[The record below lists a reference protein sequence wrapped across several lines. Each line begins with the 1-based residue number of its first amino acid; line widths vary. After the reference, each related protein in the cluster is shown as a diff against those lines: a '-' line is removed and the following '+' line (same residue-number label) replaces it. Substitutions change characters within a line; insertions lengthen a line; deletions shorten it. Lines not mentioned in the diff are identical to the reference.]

1 MQSFLQFRNFG
12 HAAEANVKHGLEH
25 VRRTTTEQSTPIDL
39 ARRLSLASE
48 HTIQPSQ
55 PEQFPQAPKDEE
67 RAQAGTLTALRAI
80 SDVHLEAATR
90 TKSNGM
96 TAADSSCGMALA
108 RSMAGIHLRDVSTYR
123 GLSGPIFIVSWDGPD
138 DPLNPRN
145 WSVIKR
151 VMVTLQV
158 GLISTAVGAASGID
172 ATALPQAAKEFGVSD
187 VVESLATGLYL
198 IGIGVGSLFA
208 GPFSE
213 TFGRNA
219 VYIGSMLIFAIWIMG
234 AGLSPNIGAQLAFRF
249 LAGCCGSTP
258 IVCCGGSVADLW
270 NSLEKTWSFP
280 IYTSFGFGG
289 SILGAIMGAYIAPSE
304 VMNWRWVEWI
314 ILILSGILLLL
325 VLLFMPETYG
335 PVLLHWRASH
345 YRRITGDSRFYSEHE
360 LTGATFLHRLKVS
373 MSRPFLM
380 LTEPIIMAM
389 TLYITVLYIILFTFL
404 VGWSYIFEKTYGI
417 NQGLTNTIFVA
428 MFLGMQFIYVL
439 VPFIYNKTAHAIRL
453 SESPEESKRLKFSPE
468 IRLWYAMLGTAIAI
482 PVSLFWMGWTATADI
497 SIWSPIIASALFGFG
512 VTGVFICTYLYIIDS
527 YEVYSASALTFASL
541 VRYIA
546 AGGMTVVGIPFYE
559 NMGTDYTLTIM
570 ACISLALVPIPYLLY
585 FYGHRLREKSKYA
598 VSWDS

>member
-12 HAAEANVKHGLEH
+12 RAAEANVKHGLDH
-25 VRRTTTEQSTPIDL
+25 VRRTATELSTPIDQ
-39 ARRLSLASE
+39 ARRPSLASE
-48 HTIQPSQ
+48 HPIQPNQ
-55 PEQFPQAPKDEE
+55 PEPSPQVLKDEE
-67 RAQAGTLTALRAI
+67 KAQVGTSTAGAI
-80 SDVHLEAATR
+80 SNAHLEAATR

-96 TAADSSCGMALA
+96 TDTSSAAGMALA
-108 RSMAGIHLRDVSTYR
+108 RSMADIHLRDASVYR
-123 GLSGPIFIVSWDGPD
+123 GLSGPIFIVSWEGPD

-145 WSVIKR
+145 WSVTER

-158 GLISTAVGAASGID
+158 GLISAAVGAASGID

-219 VYIGSMLIFAIWIMG
+219 VYIGSMLIFAIWIMA

-289 SILGAIMGAYIAPSE
+289 SILGAIIGAYIAPSE
-304 VMNWRWVEWI
+304 VLNWRWVEWI
-314 ILILSGILLLL
+314 ILILSGFLLLL

-335 PVLLHWRASH
+335 LVLLYWRASH

-380 LTEPIIMAM
+380 LTEPIILAM

-404 VGWSYIFEKTYGI
+404 VGWPYIFERTYGI

-439 VPFIYNKTAHAIRL
+439 VPFIYNKTAHAIRS

-482 PVSLFWMGWTATADI
+482 PVSLFWMGWTATPNI

>member
-1 MQSFLQFRNFG
+1 MQSFLRFRNVG
-12 HAAEANVKHGLEH
+12 RAAEANVN
-25 VRRTTTEQSTPIDL
+25 
-39 ARRLSLASE
+39 
-48 HTIQPSQ
+48 Q
-55 PEQFPQAPKDEE
+55 PEQFSQAPKDEE
-67 RAQAGTLTALRAI
+67 RAQAGTFTAPRAI

-96 TAADSSCGMALA
+96 TAADSSYGMALA
-108 RSMAGIHLRDVSTYR
+108 RSMAGVHLRDASTYR
-123 GLSGPIFIVSWDGPD
+123 GLSGPIFIVSWEGPD

-145 WSVIKR
+145 WSVTKR
-151 VMVTLQV
+151 VIVTLQV
-158 GLISTAVGAASGID
+158 GLISAAVGAAFGID

-187 VVESLATGLYL
+187 VVESLAT
-198 IGIGVGSLFA
+198 GIGVGSLFA

-258 IVCCGGSVADLW
+258 ILW
-270 NSLEKTWSFP
+270 LWR
-280 IYTSFGFGG
+280 IYP
-289 SILGAIMGAYIAPSE
+289 GAIMGAYIAPSE

-404 VGWSYIFEKTYGI
+404 VGWPYIFEKTYGI
-417 NQGLTNTIFVA
+417 NQCLANTIFVA
-428 MFLGMQFIYVL
+428 MFLGMQFFYVL

-453 SESPEESKRLKFSPE
+453 SESPEEFKRLKFSPE
-468 IRLWYAMLGTAIAI
+468 IRLRYAMLGTAIAI

>member
-1 MQSFLQFRNFG
+1 
-12 HAAEANVKHGLEH
+12 
-25 VRRTTTEQSTPIDL
+25 
-39 ARRLSLASE
+39 
-48 HTIQPSQ
+48 
-55 PEQFPQAPKDEE
+55 
-67 RAQAGTLTALRAI
+67 
-80 SDVHLEAATR
+80 
-90 TKSNGM
+90 M

-187 VVESLATGLYL
+187 VVESLATG
-198 IGIGVGSLFA
+198 IGVGSLFA

-289 SILGAIMGAYIAPSE
+289 SILGAITGAYIAPSE

>member
-12 HAAEANVKHGLEH
+12 RAAEANVKHGLDH
-25 VRRTTTEQSTPIDL
+25 VRRTATEHSTPIDQ
-39 ARRLSLASE
+39 ARRPSLASE
-48 HTIQPSQ
+48 HPIQPNQ
-55 PEQFPQAPKDEE
+55 PEPSPQVLKDEE
-67 RAQAGTLTALRAI
+67 KAQVGTSTAGAI
-80 SDVHLEAATR
+80 SNAHLEAATR

-96 TAADSSCGMALA
+96 TDTSSAAGMALA
-108 RSMAGIHLRDVSTYR
+108 RSMAGIHLRDASAYR
-123 GLSGPIFIVSWDGPD
+123 GLSGPIFIVSWEGPD

-145 WSVIKR
+145 WSVTKR

-172 ATALPQAAKEFGVSD
+172 ATALPQAAKEFDVSD

-219 VYIGSMLIFAIWIMG
+219 VYIGSMLIFAIWIMA

-289 SILGAIMGAYIAPSE
+289 SILGAIIGAYIAPSE
-304 VMNWRWVEWI
+304 VLNWRWVEWI
-314 ILILSGILLLL
+314 VLMLSGFLLLL

-345 YRRITGDSRFYSEHE
+345 YRRITGDSRFFSEHE

-404 VGWSYIFEKTYGI
+404 VGWPYIFEKTYGI

-439 VPFIYNKTAHAIRL
+439 VPFIYNKTAHAIR
-453 SESPEESKRLKFSPE
+453 STESPEESKRLKFSPE

-482 PVSLFWMGWTATADI
+482 PVSLFWMGWTATPNV